1 MRSDFMDRLKKA
13 LNIIII
19 LFIILEI
26 GLSIYLIINSLK
38 PIDVCIIGESCS
50 AVQNSIYGS
59 ILGIKVSYL
68 AILAF
73 VLLLSFKFIHK
84 KIFLLAGFIGAII
97 ALYFISIQLFVL
109 KEICSTCFIIDSI
122 MVLTFLLILLD
133 LFIENKLN
141 AKKELDLKNKKKKTR
156 K

>member
-1 MRSDFMDRLKKA
+1 MDRLKKA
-13 LNIIII
+13 LSIIII

-38 PIDVCIIGESCS
+38 PVDVCIIGESCS
-50 AVQNSIYGS
+50 SVQNSIYGS
-59 ILGIKVSYL
+59 ILGVKVSYL

-84 KIFLLAGFIGAII
+84 KIFILAGFIGALI

-122 MVLTFLLILLD
+122 MVFTFLLILLE
-133 LFIENKLN
+133 LFIE
-141 AKKELDLKNKKKKTR
+141 KKIKNKNSKKR
-156 K
+156 